1 MPIYSSGGEI
11 YQTEGSDILWSTTR
25 RPVLLLPDQAVT
37 LTNFDISFP
46 HPTMDNAYALDVT
59 IDPLF
64 GTITTNC
71 ATYIGFIP
79 GEWDSGLSSAVA
91 TLPAEANHFEVEV
104 EMSRIV
110 EPTAYLGNSFPKSL
124 AEGERTWLNGGSC
137 EVERAGP
144 LIRIF
149 RFERSGNSICL
160 RRKQSI
166 KDVGD
171 QGIWAP
177 GNSQSTGGGGYQEG
191 WTYGSD
197 PRVWMAN
204 LIEQKSGGSVHKRRG
219 EANACSIVDNSN
231 YASTWRGTVII
242 TPGYIAP

>member
-1 MPIYSSGGEI
+1 MPIFNSAGEI
-11 YQTEGSDILWSTTR
+11 FHTEGSDVLWSTTR
-25 RPVLLLPDQAVT
+25 RPVLLFPDEAIT
-37 LTNFDISFP
+37 LTNFDISYP
-46 HPTMDNAYALDVT
+46 HPSMDNIYALDVT
-59 IDPLF
+59 TNEF
-64 GTITTNC
+64 GTFTNC
-71 ATYIGFIP
+71 ATYIGFLP
-79 GEWDSGLSSAVA
+79 GEWDSGLSAAVA
-91 TLPAEANHFEVEV
+91 TLPAGANHFEVEV
-104 EMSRIV
+104 EMTRIV

-149 RFERSGNSICL
+149 RFERSGNDICL

-166 KDVGD
+166 KDIGN
-171 QGIWAP
+171 QGYWAP
-177 GNSQSTGGGGYQEG
+177 GNSQTTGGGGYLEG

-197 PRVWMAN
+197 NRVWIAN
-204 LIEQKSGGSVHKRRG
+204 QIEIKTGGSIHKRRG
-219 EANACSIVDNSN
+219 EGNACSIVDNSN